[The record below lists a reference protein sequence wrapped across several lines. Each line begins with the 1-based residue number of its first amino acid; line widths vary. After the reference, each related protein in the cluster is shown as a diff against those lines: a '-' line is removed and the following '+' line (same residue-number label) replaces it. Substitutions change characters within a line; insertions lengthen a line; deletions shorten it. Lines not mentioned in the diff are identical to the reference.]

1 MSSEVSNTKIIK
13 TMALFAI
20 PLIIV
25 LAISLP
31 YTVVEVNIIGQWFG
45 IKNDIRAWINPAI
58 YGSLF
63 FLIAGV
69 IVTIIR
75 YNAWEQF
82 SFTHLKKWRHVVWA
96 IAVLMYVIW
105 RVIESLNS
113 PYK

>member
-1 MSSEVSNTKIIK
+1 MSSDVSNTKIIK

-31 YTVVEVNIIGQWFG
+31 YTVAEVNIIGQWFG

-63 FLIAGV
+63 F
-69 IVTIIR
+69 
-75 YNAWEQF
+75 
-82 SFTHLKKWRHVVWA
+82 
-96 IAVLMYVIW
+96 
-105 RVIESLNS
+105 
-113 PYK
+113 